1 MLDCN
6 DWAQPVHL
14 CPSKKPTNETGRWV
28 IVAVFTTT
36 TVQAEATLTTSQTKK
51 RSKPCEAVGI
61 CVHTYSIH
69 LTGSWRVLW
78 KVCSYLYMQWSLYSG
93 KVYQSWKGWYY
104 HIHSC
109 NGRSFFSEIW
119 GENRECGHYTE
130 KTRHFFFRKSFQWYL
145 PLLNYSTRLY
155 WLWLFLAI
163 AVARQLPARI
173 NGEALRISDDIV
185 LEAETKSW
193 RLCFC
198 LNGGAKNS
206 AQLPCFATH

>member
-14 CPSKKPTNETGRWV
+14 CPAKRPTNETGRWV
-28 IVAVFTTT
+28 TVAVFTAT
-36 TVQAEATLTTSQTKK
+36 TVQAAATLTTSQTKK
-51 RSKPCEAVGI
+51 KERSKPCEAVGI

-130 KTRHFFFRKSFQWYL
+130 KKRHFFFSQIFSMVLAFIELQ
-145 PLLNYSTRLY
+145 YSLV
-155 WLWLFLAI
+155 LALAI
-163 AVARQLPARI
+163 L
-173 NGEALRISDDIV
+173 GY
-185 LEAETKSW
+185 
-193 RLCFC
+193 CC
-198 LNGGAKNS
+198 S
-206 AQLPCFATH
+206 ASTAG